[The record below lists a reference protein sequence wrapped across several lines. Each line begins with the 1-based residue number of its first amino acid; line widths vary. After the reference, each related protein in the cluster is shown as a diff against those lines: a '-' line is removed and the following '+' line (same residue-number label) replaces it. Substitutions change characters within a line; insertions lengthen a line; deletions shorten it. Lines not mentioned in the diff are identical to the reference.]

1 MAKHRLISCEFINA
15 ASFKNNL
22 SNRAKLLYLLMFV
35 NADDKGFVDTTD
47 DIINALEKNDSEYD
61 KNVSLELI
69 QNTYKNALDE
79 LTDKGL
85 IYEFRDNHNNKVHL
99 IRHWFY
105 HNKLIKGLWTNY
117 RTFMDMVYLE
127 NNEYIIG
134 KKPLKEN
141 NINQTK
147 INQTKLNQYKLT
159 ETEEKEMVEEKG
171 DDYLPFDI

>member
-1 MAKHRLISCEFINA
+1 
-15 ASFKNNL
+15 
-22 SNRAKLLYLLMFV
+22 MFV

-69 QNTYKNALDE
+69 QNTYKNALVE
-79 LTDKGL
+79 LTDRGL

-141 NINQTK
+141 NINQIK

-159 ETEEKEMVEEKG
+159 ETEEENMVDEKG

>member
-1 MAKHRLISCEFINA
+1 
-15 ASFKNNL
+15 
-22 SNRAKLLYLLMFV
+22 MFV

-69 QNTYKNALDE
+69 QNTYKNALVE
-79 LTDKGL
+79 LTDRGL

-105 HNKLIKGLWTNY
+105 HNKLIRGLWTNY

-141 NINQTK
+141 NINQNK

-159 ETEEKEMVEEKG
+159 ETEEENMVDEKG